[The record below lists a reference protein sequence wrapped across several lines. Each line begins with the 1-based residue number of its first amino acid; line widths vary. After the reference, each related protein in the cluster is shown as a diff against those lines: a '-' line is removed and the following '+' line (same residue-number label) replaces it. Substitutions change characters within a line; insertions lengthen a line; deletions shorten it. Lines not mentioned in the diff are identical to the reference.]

1 MELVRTI
8 IGIVFV
14 SHACALETIGP
25 SSVPTSSPTVYY
37 LSEPNLQPLCDHLG
51 DYIETMEECSE
62 AAFLISD
69 EFGGQIIPL
78 RDMPCFNSTPTTV
91 RELFVLAHACPGECR
106 EKYGGHPDSAACNA
120 CLDNKKMHLYPHGCF
135 WKYSENR
142 HGEWNETCYGSDP
155 GRRLYFNPNGS
166 VTHEDVAKSKLDGYV
181 KSMCNRGPPT
191 QMPTRYPTT
200 STPSVSPTTEPT
212 WSPTLSTTSPSS
224 SNPTS
229 VPTVSPSFTLSPSQS
244 PTSMAPTQNP
254 TTLPTVTPSPP
265 IAGSSSATS
274 TPAIAGGAIVI
285 IFVLVVVVVI
295 FHFRRKRALKRQ
307 ITTDMLGE
315 PEADSGTFVYSR
327 DSFEKPQ
334 VEGRNIDD
342 LIRVALRLNGYHHG
356 LQFGGAM
363 DREEGQRKGF
373 GVFISAILEG
383 TEAYRNPDVEV
394 GLQITRLQGQDLR
407 DCTVPE
413 FVKALE
419 VHQSRV
425 ILHVEMMNNEELVH
439 AYNSNNTTTSSNNP
453 TNNSNNANGYVIPL
467 TQPSTTP
474 PPRSV
479 SASILLAQR
488 QRGEET
494 TLKNNPAFGLRLDP
508 FGEE

>member
-78 RDMPCFNSTPTTV
+78 RDMPCFNSTPTTI
-91 RELFVLAHACPGECR
+91 RELFMRGSCSSQCKAL
-106 EKYGGHPDSAACNA
+106 PDSAACTA
-120 CLDNKKMHLYPHGCF
+120 CLDKKDFHKYPHGCF
-135 WKYSENR
+135 WQYAETNV
-142 HGEWNETCYGSDP
+142 GQWDTCYGSDP
-155 GRRLYFNPNGS
+155 RRRLYFNPNGS
-166 VTHEDVAKSKLDGYV
+166 VTHDTVEQSNLDGVV
-181 KSMCNRGPPT
+181 KSICNRGPPT
-191 QMPTRYPTT
+191 QMPTTYPTM
-200 STPSVSPTTEPT
+200 STPSVFPTTNAPTSSPTV
-212 WSPTLSTTSPSS
+212 SPSS

-229 VPTVSPSFTLSPSQS
+229 IPSAFPSFTLSPSQY
-244 PTSMAPTQNP
+244 PTSTAPTQNP
-254 TTLPTVTPSPP
+254 NTVPTVTPPVP
-265 IAGSSSATS
+265 IAGSSFAETNA
-274 TPAIAGGAIVI
+274 PAISAGVIVP
-285 IFVLVVVVVI
+285 IFILVVVVVVV
-295 FHFRRKRALKRQ
+295 HVRRKNALEQR
-307 ITTDMLGE
+307 ITMDVIGAPVDRGMFAYT
-315 PEADSGTFVYSR
+315 R
-327 DSFEKPQ
+327 DSFATSQ
-334 VEGRNIDD
+334 VQGRNVDD
-342 LIRVALRLNGYHHG
+342 IIRVALRLHGYHHG
-356 LQFGGAM
+356 LEFGGAM